1 MNYATANLMLC
12 ACVVII
18 LILYVIFVYICYTQ
32 KVLMY
37 SPYVQQPAPE
47 NAYYPQGNI
56 TTLTQQ
62 QINTR
67 NALIEEAL
75 SS

>member
-1 MNYATANLMLC
+1 MNYAIANLILC
-12 ACVVII
+12 ALIVVI
-18 LILYVIFVYICYTQ
+18 LIVYVIFVYICYTQ
-32 KVLMY
+32 KTLMY
-37 SPYVQQPAPE
+37 APYTSPPAPE
-47 NAYYPQGNI
+47 NGYYPQGNL

-67 NALIEEAL
+67 NALIQEAL